1 MIPNSRMRKLRT
13 ACVHGRYSWAPPPP
27 VPRGPHSPQS
37 STSEQCVPRV
47 LGGCPIDAPLVDSGL
62 LSPVGERRARE
73 IYQVVTTEFGAP
85 SWPPG
90 KLRLSIDGLRR
101 PQVTVAVRAGK
112 VTGRAS
118 AAPLLVLTP
127 DYTRHT
133 QALTLTPLGLCVQFP
148 LSGPPLLPQTSPD
161 RSSYSSFKTHSV
173 PPLP

>member
-13 ACVHGRYSWAPPPP
+13 ACVRGRYSWAPLPCAS
-27 VPRGPHSPQS
+27 GSPL
-37 STSEQCVPRV
+37 STERHFTAA
-47 LGGCPIDAPLVDSGL
+47 CPACPWRLSNRCPWADSGL
-62 LSPVGERRARE
+62 LSPVGERRMRE
-73 IYQVVTTEFGAP
+73 IYRVVKTEFRAP
-85 SWPPG
+85 SWPPS
-90 KLRLSIDGLRR
+90 KLRLLTDGLRR

-118 AAPLLVLTP
+118 AAPLLVLAP

-133 QALTLTPLGLCVQFP
+133 QALTLTPLGLCAQFP

-173 PPLP
+173 PPPP